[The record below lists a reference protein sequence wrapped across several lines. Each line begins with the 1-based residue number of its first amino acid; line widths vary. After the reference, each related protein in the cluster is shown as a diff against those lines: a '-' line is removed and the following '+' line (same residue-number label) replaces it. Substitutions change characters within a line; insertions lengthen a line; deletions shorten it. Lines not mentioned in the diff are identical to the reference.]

1 MRYWYLSLLIVF
13 SVAHASEPVTITVF
27 EDHDRY
33 VQASDSYGL
42 SWRLF
47 ELGAKHQGIDLVPI
61 ESSWKASMKRL
72 HAERIDMV
80 FAALKTEE
88 RQVWANFSLP
98 LTNEG
103 SGIFTR
109 FDNPVKTFEQIDL
122 STSSIGVSS
131 NSVQEGLAKELGFAN
146 IYSTVQRPQL
156 YEMLRAGRVDYL
168 FFGKSIAAYYCVY
181 FDPSRSRNCMKQ
193 VGDLYFKN
201 NVYAIALQ
209 KNSRA
214 SAILEQI
221 NIGIHAISE
230 TDSVK
235 QLFVDYEK
243 PANAYPN
250 WLAHV
255 RQTLSQK

>member
-1 MRYWYLSLLIVF
+1 
-13 SVAHASEPVTITVF
+13 
-27 EDHDRY
+27 
-33 VQASDSYGL
+33 
-42 SWRLF
+42 
-47 ELGAKHQGIDLVPI
+47 
-61 ESSWKASMKRL
+61 
-72 HAERIDMV
+72 
-80 FAALKTEE
+80 
-88 RQVWANFSLP
+88 
-98 LTNEG
+98 
-103 SGIFTR
+103 
-109 FDNPVKTFEQIDL
+109 
-122 STSSIGVSS
+122 
-131 NSVQEGLAKELGFAN
+131 
-146 IYSTVQRPQL
+146 
-156 YEMLRAGRVDYL
+156 MLRAGRVDYL

-193 VGDLYFKN
+193 VGERYFKN